1 MSVLKVKRLNEKAR
15 LPERATAGSAG
26 YDLRA
31 CIEQPM
37 VIEPGQVRKIPTGLA
52 IELADEHH
60 VALIFARSSMGVKH
74 GVCPANAVGVI
85 DSDYR
90 GEVCIFLRNYSD
102 APLHRTATGPGGA
115 ALGDAGGAAGGAGGG
130 TAFRH
135 RSRRRRIWFHRE
147 VGEKRTSKQRG
158 EMPL

>member
-90 GEVCIFLRNYSD
+90 GEVCIFLRNY
-102 APLHRTATGPGGA
+102 
-115 ALGDAGGAAGGAGGG
+115 
-130 TAFRH
+130 
-135 RSRRRRIWFHRE
+135 
-147 VGEKRTSKQRG
+147 
-158 EMPL
+158 

>member
-1 MSVLKVKRLNEKAR
+1 MEQNMVLKLMRVREGAIIPKQ
-15 LPERATAGSAG
+15 ATAGSAG

-31 CIEQPM
+31 CIEQPV

-102 APLHRTATGPGGA
+102 TPYTVQPQDRVAQLLVMPV
-115 ALGDAGGAAGGAGGG
+115 ALP
-130 TAFRH
+130 
-135 RSRRRRIWFHRE
+135 E
-147 VGEKRTSKQRG
+147 VQEVEQLSDTVRG
-158 EMPL
+158 EGGFGSTGK

>member
-1 MSVLKVKRLNEKAR
+1 MSVLKIKRLNEKAR

-102 APLHRTATGPGGA
+102 APYTVQPQDRVAQLLVMPV
-115 ALGDAGGAAGGAGGG
+115 ALP
-130 TAFRH
+130 
-135 RSRRRRIWFHRE
+135 E
-147 VGEKRTSKQRG
+147 VQEVEQLSDTVRG
-158 EMPL
+158 EGGFGSTGK

>member
-1 MSVLKVKRLNEKAR
+1 MSVLKVKRLNEKAW

-31 CIEQPM
+31 CIEQPV

-102 APLHRTATGPGGA
+102 TPYTVQPQDRWRA
-115 ALGDAGGAAGGAGGG
+115 AGDAGGTAGGAGGG

-135 RSRRRRIWFHRE
+135 RSRRRGIRFHRE

>member
-1 MSVLKVKRLNEKAR
+1 MSVLKVKRLNEKAQ

-60 VALIFARSSMGVKH
+60 VALRAAQWGSSMGFAR
-74 GVCPANAVGVI
+74 P
-85 DSDYR
+85 
-90 GEVCIFLRNYSD
+90 
-102 APLHRTATGPGGA
+102 T
-115 ALGDAGGAAGGAGGG
+115 
-130 TAFRH
+130 
-135 RSRRRRIWFHRE
+135 RS
-147 VGEKRTSKQRG
+147 G
-158 EMPL
+158 

>member
-52 IELADEHH
+52 DEHH

-102 APLHRTATGPGGA
+102 APYTVQPQDRVAQLLVMPV
-115 ALGDAGGAAGGAGGG
+115 ALP
-130 TAFRH
+130 
-135 RSRRRRIWFHRE
+135 E
-147 VGEKRTSKQRG
+147 VQEVEQLSDTVRG
-158 EMPL
+158 EGGFGSTGK